1 MSAYKDFEYIEM
13 SNGNVLTDFP
23 NIGQLLFKSKAEF
36 VAYVDGYHFTDR
48 FLAFSTNSS
57 AEAKKLYNRIKK
69 LLKQQEGK

>member
-1 MSAYKDFEYIEM
+1 MVELKVDDEIYLI
-13 SNGNVLTDFP
+13 NP
-23 NIGQLLFKSKAEF
+23 NNICFVSLGDGSLPAERALS
-36 VAYVDGYHFTDR
+36 VWIYFTDR